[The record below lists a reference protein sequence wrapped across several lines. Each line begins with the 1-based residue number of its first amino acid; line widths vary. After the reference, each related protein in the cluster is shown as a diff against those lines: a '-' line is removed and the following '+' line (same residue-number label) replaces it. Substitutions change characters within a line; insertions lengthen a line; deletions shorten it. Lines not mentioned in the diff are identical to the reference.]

1 MKRCNMKDI
10 ISCKYMEKYTERHDN
25 NNGIKIIQTLSENGE
40 IIIENKSYPIEFGSL
55 YFIDCFQKYAV
66 IPEEKDTYCQ
76 NIIVISRE
84 FLNNLAE
91 LLDFTREAGEIFKN
105 GYFLPVKHHKIIDDH
120 FKKMSSVYNSEKA
133 FSKALFTAKFLEL
146 LNYAVSS
153 L

>member
-1 MKRCNMKDI
+1 MKDI
-10 ISCKYMEKYTERHDN
+10 ITCKYMEKYTEAHN
-25 NNGIKIIQTLSENGE
+25 SNNGIKIIQTLAENGE
-40 IIIENKSYPIEFGSL
+40 IIIENKSYPIEFGNL
-55 YFIDCFQKYAV
+55 YFINCSKKYSV
-66 IPEEKDTYCQ
+66 IPAQKDDYLQ
-76 NIIVISRE
+76 NTVMVSRE
-84 FLNNLAE
+84 FLDKLTE
-91 LLDFTREAGEIFKN
+91 LLDFTKETEDIFKN

>member
-1 MKRCNMKDI
+1 MKDI
-10 ISCKYMEKYTERHDN
+10 ITCKYMEKYTEAHN
-25 NNGIKIIQTLSENGE
+25 SNNGIKIIQTLAENGE
-40 IIIENKSYPIEFGSL
+40 IIIENKSYPIKFGNL
-55 YFIDCFQKYAV
+55 YFINCSKKHSVILAQKDNYL
-66 IPEEKDTYCQ
+66 Q
-76 NIIVISRE
+76 NTVVISRE

-91 LLDFTREAGEIFKN
+91 LLNFTKETEDIFKN
-105 GYFLPVKHHKIIDDH
+105 GYFLHVKHYKIIDDH

>member
-1 MKRCNMKDI
+1 MKDI
-10 ISCKYMEKYTERHDN
+10 IICKYMEKYTEARSSS
-25 NNGIKIIQTLSENGE
+25 NGIKIIQTLAENGE
-40 IIIENKSYPIEFGSL
+40 IIIENKSYPIEFGNL
-55 YFIDCFQKYAV
+55 YFINCSKKHSVILAQKDNYL
-66 IPEEKDTYCQ
+66 Q
-76 NIIVISRE
+76 NTVVISRE

-91 LLDFTREAGEIFKN
+91 LLNFTKETEDIFKN

-120 FKKMSSVYNSEKA
+120 FKKMSSVYNSEKT

>member
-1 MKRCNMKDI
+1 MKDI
-10 ISCKYMEKYTERHDN
+10 IICKYMEKYTEARSSS
-25 NNGIKIIQTLSENGE
+25 NGIKIIQTLAENGE
-40 IIIENKSYPIEFGSL
+40 IIIENKSYPIEFGNL
-55 YFIDCFQKYAV
+55 YFINCSTKYSV
-66 IPEEKDTYCQ
+66 IPAQKDDYLQ
-76 NIIVISRE
+76 NTVMVSRE
-84 FLNNLAE
+84 FLDKLAE
-91 LLDFTREAGEIFKN
+91 LLDFTKETEDIFKN